1 MFMFLLVVLL
11 SCKATGRLVG
21 LSFELGILNPWSV
34 GEGVEALEF
43 LPIPGGPW
51 PPPPPPPPSVSEP
64 GGEGLSDEEAPF
76 FPPAG

>member
-1 MFMFLLVVLL
+1 MFMFLLVELL

-43 LPIPGGPW
+43 LPPPTPGG
-51 PPPPPPPPSVSEP
+51 PPPPPPSVSEP